1 MTGIYY
7 TSPSGDGLC
16 GGHLFDVMPLRDS
29 IVTADGNELSRVSVQ
44 NVNVGTDGRAPLSI
58 ETREM
63 MDTTSVVVST
73 VFDRFRNMR
82 LNSFGLDYVSQSV
95 PIIHHISVST
105 IDERGCVHTSSLI
118 TGSLEETSC
127 SRAICSPGVTGYVGS
142 SSTIAPLNHAYLCL
156 NVTDGVIRPE
166 IIPFTNTRLGTTY
179 EGDGHR
185 ENTHHTGGLFQHNEV
200 FPTTP
205 MSDTSSLG
213 TRSMR
218 QSSIK

>member
-44 NVNVGTDGRAPLSI
+44 NVNVGTDGR
-58 ETREM
+58 
-63 MDTTSVVVST
+63 
-73 VFDRFRNMR
+73 R
-82 LNSFGLDYVSQSV
+82 L
-95 PIIHHISVST
+95 
-105 IDERGCVHTSSLI
+105 C
-118 TGSLEETSC
+118 
-127 SRAICSPGVTGYVGS
+127 VTGYVGS

-166 IIPFTNTRLGTTY
+166 IVPFTNTSLGTTY

-205 MSDTSSLG
+205 MSDTSSMG

-218 QSSIK
+218 QSSIKGSAAATAWSIKRLSTELDTQGVFNAATSPTPHGGGCGAFTRRHDRHH